1 MLVVDESCLRSG
13 TEQPDSGGKGSKET
27 SKDVAVEV
35 VEMKRTL
42 GLHNGVALIVGLIIG
57 SGIFVSPKGVLQ
69 EIGSVGGS
77 LIIWAVCGAIALAGA
92 LCYSEL
98 GTCIPRSGGDY
109 TYITEALGPLPGF
122 LFLWC
127 AVVILMPTGIA
138 VSSLTFAYY
147 ILQPVFPTCDPPET
161 AVRFVAASAICELFY
176 FWGMSVAIGM
186 GIDTNFLAFGSILL
200 MLVTV

>member
-1 MLVVDESCLRSG
+1 MSSDMPVVDESRLPTDTKSEPDNDPKASRETLTDVSHVT
-13 TEQPDSGGKGSKET
+13 TEI
-27 SKDVAVEV
+27 VEL
-35 VEMKRTL
+35 KRTL

-77 LIIWAVCGAIALAGA
+77 LIIWAFCGAITLAGA

-98 GTCIPRSGGDY
+98 GTSVPRSGGDY
-109 TYITEALGPLPGF
+109 AYITEALGPLPGF

-127 AVVILMPTGIA
+127 AVVILMPTGCA

-147 ILQPVFPTCDPPET
+147 ILQPMFPTCEPPET
-161 AVRFVAASAICELFY
+161 SVRLIAASAICEL
-176 FWGMSVAIGM
+176 
-186 GIDTNFLAFGSILL
+186 L
-200 MLVTV
+200 